1 MHLVFADANV
11 LYSRTLRDWTFL
23 LSEESGMYSV
33 ISSREA
39 VVEAMSS
46 LRNTFP
52 EFSGDQI
59 SVIQDHIEGA
69 LGDLITSFPGGAVE
83 GIADP
88 GDFHIYNAAA
98 YAGAHIL
105 LTQNVKD
112 FAAVQ
117 DPPFDLYSMDE
128 FLMLA
133 AENNPDAVMRT
144 ADRQRRYWQER
155 FTRAG
160 KPPKGLAQALID
172 AGATE
177 FAAHVDLVLQKLA
190 GVGLPT
196 SADPLSLTPAAA
208 DQPAVR

>member
-59 SVIQDHIEGA
+59 SVIQDRIEGS

-88 GDFHIYNAAA
+88 GDFHIYYAAA

-112 FAAVQ
+112 FADVQ
-117 DPPFDLYSMDE
+117 DPPFDLYSLDD
-128 FLMLA
+128 FFMLV
-133 AENNPDAVMRT
+133 AENNPEAVLRT
-144 ADRQRRYWQER
+144 ADRQRRYWQDR
-155 FTRAG
+155 PARARTL
-160 KPPKGLAQALID
+160 PKGLVQALIE
-172 AGATE
+172 AGAPK
-177 FAAHVDLVLQKLA
+177 FATQVGLTLQKLS
-190 GVGLPT
+190 GMGLPT
-196 SADPLSLTPAAA
+196 SANPLSLTTTAS
-208 DQPAVR
+208 DQSATR

>member
-59 SVIQDHIEGA
+59 SAIQDRIEGA

-112 FAAVQ
+112 FADVQ
-117 DPPFDLYSMDE
+117 DPRLISIRWTISLCSLRKTTRRRFCARRTDSVHTGKTGP
-128 FLMLA
+128 LA
-133 AENNPDAVMRT
+133 RGNCPR
-144 ADRQRRYWQER
+144 
-155 FTRAG
+155 G
-160 KPPKGLAQALID
+160 LCKLSSKPGPRNSPRK
-172 AGATE
+172 
-177 FAAHVDLVLQKLA
+177 
-190 GVGLPT
+190 
-196 SADPLSLTPAAA
+196 SA
-208 DQPAVR
+208 